1 MCKCFYSQILF
12 LLLDCSFSLSLS
24 WFLYEY
30 LPLHMLYSRFPYS
43 CMLFSRSLCIYNCE
57 IQFSVCILLR
67 QKVMSCLTYVATL
80 LHFTKT
86 KCEIVDL
93 VVLQPTT
100 FCLTLYE
107 FNVVHHPL
115 RAKTLVSITSCLL
128 CMSVGMACFWWLH
141 E

>member
-1 MCKCFYSQILF
+1 MFLLSDIISLIRLLF
-12 LLLDCSFSLSLS
+12 LTLSLS
-24 WFLYEY
+24 WFLYEF

-86 KCEIVDL
+86 KCERPPL
-93 VVLQPTT
+93 TPT
-100 FCLTLYE
+100 
-107 FNVVHHPL
+107 HA
-115 RAKTLVSITSCLL
+115 R
-128 CMSVGMACFWWLH
+128 
-141 E
+141 